1 MTSKKDKRNVAGMVC
16 DYISH
21 NMRAID
27 CPNSEAI
34 LHLHTLLE
42 RHHDFALLNGTAS
55 GSKGTACLA
64 AKCIFILEK
73 LQAGYALH
81 QIPECL
87 SRRQTFINQYFNFR
101 TRRHDRYRIAQG
113 PIATAVSI
121 DAAIARLSPRLSSLS
136 TMAPC

>member
-1 MTSKKDKRNVAGMVC
+1 MTNKKDKRNVAGMVC

-34 LHLHTLLE
+34 LHLHALLE
-42 RHHDFALLNGTAS
+42 RHDVALIDGAAS
-55 GSKGTACLA
+55 GAKGIACLA

-87 SRRQTFINQYFNFR
+87 TRRQTFINQYFNLR

-113 PIATAVSI
+113 PIATAASI
-121 DAAIARLSPRLSSLS
+121 DDAIARLSPSLSSLS